1 MVNAPNLRA
10 LSRKLTDTKVKASKP
25 KPDGRPENLTDG
37 GGLYLHVKTGTN
49 GSVTT
54 DVKLTHPIN

>member
-25 KPDGRPENLTDG
+25 KPDGRPDKIIVAE
-37 GGLYLHVKTGTN
+37 
-49 GSVTT
+49 
-54 DVKLTHPIN
+54 